1 MRRNI
6 AIFFMAV
13 SAFFI
18 GLGGGQIQAQEEYL
32 DVPIRVRWD
41 NVSKHNRP
49 IIETK
54 IMEDEEDS
62 GHSIILS
69 EQNNWSGL
77 IKGVYRDPYSRYKL
91 TSRVLDGEGSIDDYQ
106 LYNLSRGAVLNI
118 RGNDTTNITF
128 RMKDLT
134 GNRLAYSQVY
144 IYDENNNFVK
154 SISLKPWAQKSDCF
168 VDSYN
173 KDGNFINYSLKT
185 AEEDIFEYKITAN
198 YDEYNLRIEFN
209 IEREEIEI
217 PVENPADKEALD
229 KDDKNEDGSENI
241 DGNGSVES
249 PADKEALDKDDKN
262 EDGSD
267 NLDGDTSVE
276 NPEDKEAL
284 DKDDKNEDG
293 SDNLYGDTSV
303 ENPEDKEDLDKD
315 DKNEDGSDNLE
326 GNDSVENPTD
336 EEDED
341 SGISENPIQPNEKD
355 REDDQVKI
363 PEEPDLPCDLE
374 EEGPHSP
381 LIPSYPVEPEK
392 EAAAI
397 KNKEKIKLSLVSVW
411 NLTDSRMNKK
421 NYKDLKVSYNLYAN
435 GRLID
440 SLDLSIFDK
449 LKPSNPTIIYLII
462 RR

>member
-217 PVENPADKEALD
+217 PVENPE
-229 KDDKNEDGSENI
+229 
-241 DGNGSVES
+241 
-249 PADKEALDKDDKN
+249 DKEALDKDDKN

-267 NLDGDTSVE
+267 NLDGDT
-276 NPEDKEAL
+276 
-284 DKDDKNEDG
+284 
-293 SDNLYGDTSV
+293 
-303 ENPEDKEDLDKD
+303 
-315 DKNEDGSDNLE
+315 
-326 GNDSVENPTD
+326 SVENPTD